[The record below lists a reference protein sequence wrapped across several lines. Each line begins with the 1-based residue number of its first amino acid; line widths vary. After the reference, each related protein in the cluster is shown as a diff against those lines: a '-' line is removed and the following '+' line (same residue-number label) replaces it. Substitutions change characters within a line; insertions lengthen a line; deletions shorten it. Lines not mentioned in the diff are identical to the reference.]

1 MKERHPMASELPGDR
16 RPAPTILTKFERFV
30 QNCGCRDA
38 RSARVH
44 TSPASGDGP
53 RRFCGGAR
61 GQLGGSLVDQLGDG
75 DVRGG
80 GLEQL
85 ERNDRVTE
93 PMILP
98 SCV

>member
-1 MKERHPMASELPGDR
+1 MTAQFASDR
-16 RPAPTILTKFERFV
+16 GPAPPVLMGFDGRG
-30 QNCGCRDA
+30 QNRGRDFP
-38 RSARVH
+38 RSAGVYA
-44 TSPASGDGP
+44 SPCFSNGP
-53 RRFCGGAR
+53 QRIRGAR
-61 GQLGGSLVDQLGDG
+61 GQLRGGGLVDQLGDG